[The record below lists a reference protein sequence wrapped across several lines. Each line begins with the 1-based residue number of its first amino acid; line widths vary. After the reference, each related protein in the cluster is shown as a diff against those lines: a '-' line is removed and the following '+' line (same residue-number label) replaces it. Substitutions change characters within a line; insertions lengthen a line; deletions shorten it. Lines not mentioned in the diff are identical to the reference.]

1 MSNNN
6 DLKPYSIKE
15 LLLGNNKYVI
25 PIYQRN
31 FAWGEKEISQLITDI
46 SDYANEN
53 KDKDKDKQACY
64 YIGTLIVDKKDNGS
78 LEIIDGQQRLT
89 TLYILLSLIKNEY
102 STEENYK
109 KYFRDIEELKLNLTF
124 DSRPK
129 STNTLKALYDNG
141 NIEKYISENPN
152 SITEGYMICRR
163 VLARV
168 LNEKFKGKESKFFEY
183 LFEKVMILQVPVL
196 ENTDLN
202 HYFEI
207 MNSRGEQLEMHEI
220 LKANCLSK
228 LNENDRKIFNLIW
241 EACSD
246 TGRYIQF
253 GFDTQSNLRSQIF
266 GENLDSLIG
275 EEDFIEKFYK
285 NNDDKEN
292 NNNISDNDKNSEV
305 NSSYKSI
312 EWIVK
317 NHNEGSNNNGTKNED
332 SEASE
337 ERFNSVINF
346 PNFLLQV
353 LKIQKSKELSE
364 LDKTELDKKIPLDD
378 KKLLTTFKQFLG
390 NDNDFVKTFGY
401 NLLKIRFLFDKYII
415 KSEFNTNKN
424 SREWS
429 LKKCSNSDYSN
440 TFDSKDEN
448 KTILMLLSMFHT
460 SYPGQAYKNWLYDAL
475 SYLYGEANIEAVGY
489 KNKLTK
495 IARKYYNEASNN
507 SDNNTLDNGTRVPHF
522 IFNYLDYLLWENNCF
537 EKYLGDDEK
546 FTSEAKIKQK
556 IKDFK
561 FTFRSSVEHYYPQNP
576 KYPKDTEPKNKDDFG
591 NLCLI
596 NSWENSRLNNDLP
609 EQKRQDLQIKDYA
622 ISIKQAIMMSYK
634 DWSEEEIKKH
644 GKAMKNLIAKNS

>member
-6 DLKPYSIKE
+6 DLKPYYIKE
-15 LLLGNNKYVI
+15 LLENHKYVI
-25 PIYQRN
+25 PIYQRK
-31 FAWGEKEISQLITDI
+31 FAWGVEEISQFITDI

-53 KDKDKDKQACY
+53 EQAY
-64 YIGTLIVDKKDNGS
+64 YIGTLIVDKKDNGL

-102 STEENYK
+102 STEEECK
-109 KYFRDIEELKLNLTF
+109 EYFSSIGELKLNLTF

-129 STNTLKALYDNG
+129 STNTLKSLYDSG
-141 NIEKYISENPN
+141 IDNIDENMDN
-152 SITEGYMICRR
+152 NIIAGYEICKRKLAE
-163 VLARV
+163 VLR
-168 LNEKFKGKESKFFEY
+168 EKFKGKETEFFEY
-183 LFEKVMILQVPVL
+183 LFKKVKILQVPVL
-196 ENTDLN
+196 KDTNLN

-253 GFDTQSNLRSQIF
+253 GFEKSLRDEIF
-266 GENLDSLIG
+266 GKDDLNTLINS
-275 EEDFIEKFYK
+275 EELYSEKMYSK
-285 NNDDKEN
+285 IN
-292 NNNISDNDKNSEV
+292 NNSDNNNEV

-312 EWIVK
+312 GWIVK
-317 NHNEGSNNNGTKNED
+317 NHKISDEGSNNNGTKNED

-353 LKIQKSKELSE
+353 LKIQKSKELS
-364 LDKTELDKKIPLDD
+364 ELDKKIPLDD

-415 KSEFNTNKN
+415 KNEFNTNKN

-440 TFDSKDEN
+440 TFGSKDDKDEN
-448 KTILMLLSMFHT
+448 KTILMLLSMFHV

-475 SYLYGEANIEAVGY
+475 SYLYGEADIKAGEY
-489 KNKLTK
+489 KNKLKK
-495 IARKYYNEASNN
+495 IAREYYNKASNN

-522 IFNYLDYLLWENNCF
+522 IFNYLDYLLWELELWKEDSYN
-537 EKYLGDDEK
+537 KHKDSLYLGDDK
-546 FTSEAKIKQK
+546 VFIDK

-576 KYPKDTEPKNKDDFG
+576 IDKNYFDEEGNDLREDDILNKFG

-596 NSWENSRLNNDLP
+596 GRGENSKLNNHITSA
-609 EQKRQDLQIKDYA
+609 KKDYYRRVN
-622 ISIKQAIMMSYK
+622 IDSVKQTIMMSHNK
-634 DWSEEEIKKH
+634 WGKIEIEKH